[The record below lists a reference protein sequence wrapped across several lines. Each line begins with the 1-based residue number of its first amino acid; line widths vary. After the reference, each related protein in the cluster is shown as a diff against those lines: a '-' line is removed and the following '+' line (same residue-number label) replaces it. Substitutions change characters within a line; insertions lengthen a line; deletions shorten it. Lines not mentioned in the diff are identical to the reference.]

1 MATPKKIRIIYD
13 ESNPDAVV
21 GANVPDPPLHE
32 LAQIQIISEPRP
44 IGPSEARL
52 INFSDMNQIYVK
64 KEWVDKCEIL
74 KQPVIFNDFNLFK
87 KFIYPLLNGDSLR
100 WSDNVDTKQ
109 EIGQL
114 INEIGKY
121 QIVLSPLQIQ
131 EISDNSGITKT
142 INMIK
147 NYINK
152 HENKCFG
159 KKTYRVR
166 YDKFVETWNKYIE
179 TLAIQYN
186 DPIYKEYKAQV
197 VYNTLTSDSMYSLL
211 STNIS
216 KNNIIYEF
224 CDWFN
229 SFIILQ
235 VDTFSDHVYE
245 ITSRID
251 IVHNMAPVDIVT
263 LIMNMITS
271 SKSESIAKNT
281 LVQKI
286 SDLLKFRSISN

>member
-21 GANVPDPPLHE
+21 GANVPDPPVHSLT
-32 LAQIQIISEPRP
+32 QINIL
-44 IGPSEARL
+44 PSPLPAPAEAKL
-52 INFSDMNQIYVK
+52 LNFSDLNQIYVK
-64 KEWVDKCEIL
+64 KEWVEKYPAL
-74 KQPVIFNDFNLFK
+74 NQQVIFNDFNLFK

-100 WSDNVDTKQ
+100 WSESVDTKQ

-114 INEIGKY
+114 INEICKY
-121 QIVLSPLQIQ
+121 ELVLTPLQVQ

-142 INMIK
+142 INIIK
-147 NYINK
+147 TYISK

-159 KKTYRVR
+159 KKLYKSRFE
-166 YDKFVETWNKYIE
+166 KFIQTWDKYIE

-186 DPIYKEYKAQV
+186 DPVYKEYKAQV
-197 VYNTLTSDSMYSLL
+197 IYNTLTSDSMYSLL
-211 STNIS
+211 STNIT

-229 SFIILQ
+229 SFMILQ
-235 VDTFSDHVYE
+235 VDTFSDYVFNMV
-245 ITSRID
+245 SQID
-251 IVHNMAPVDIVT
+251 LTRNLNPVDIVT
-263 LIMNMITS
+263 LIINMITS
-271 SKSESIAKNT
+271 SKSETLAKNT

-286 SDLLKFRSISN
+286 TDLLKFKSLAN